1 MKALLIAEYEIF
13 IKRKKY
19 LTPILYLVIC
29 IISAL
34 RARTDTVYIQT
45 FPSFL
50 YFTFFVQDF
59 VDGKL
64 VNADI
69 MRLLPV
75 KTQSRVNILFFETGI
90 YNLVLVL
97 GWVIYCVILG
107 RIITPNL
114 VPIGII
120 LVLESI
126 VTPDILPKKKSEL
139 SYFEHIIMVV
149 MLVCFYLGFITQ
161 TTLDKGICFLFFASL
176 LIVLTYFS
184 SIRILKTKNNF

>member
-1 MKALLIAEYEIF
+1 MKALLIAEYERF
-13 IKRKKY
+13 IKSKKY
-19 LTPILYLVIC
+19 LTPIIYLVIC
-29 IISAL
+29 IIGAL

-50 YFTFFVQDF
+50 YFTFFAQDF
-59 VDGKL
+59 VDGNL

-75 KTQSRVNILFFETGI
+75 KPQSRVNILFFETGI

-107 RIITPNL
+107 RIITPSL

-139 SYFEHIIMVV
+139 SYFEHIMMVV
-149 MLVCFYLGFITQ
+149 MLVCSYWGFITQ
-161 TTLDKGICFLFFASL
+161 TTLDKGICFLLFASL

>member
-1 MKALLIAEYEIF
+1 MKALLIAEYERF
-13 IKRKKY
+13 IKSKKY
-19 LTPILYLVIC
+19 LTPIIYLVIC
-29 IISAL
+29 IVGAL
-34 RARTDTVYIQT
+34 RARIDTVYIQT

-50 YFTFFVQDF
+50 YFTFFAQDF
-59 VDGKL
+59 VDGNL

-75 KTQSRVNILFFETGI
+75 KPQSRVNILFLETGI

-107 RIITPNL
+107 RIITPSL
-114 VPIGII
+114 VPVGII

-139 SYFEHIIMVV
+139 SYFEHIMMVV
-149 MLVCFYLGFITQ
+149 MLVCSYWGFITQ

>member
-1 MKALLIAEYEIF
+1 MKALLIAEYERF
-13 IKRKKY
+13 IKSKKY
-19 LTPILYLVIC
+19 LTPIIYLAIC
-29 IISAL
+29 IIGAL
-34 RARTDTVYIQT
+34 RARTDIVYIQT

-50 YFTFFVQDF
+50 YFTFFAQDF
-59 VDGKL
+59 VDGNL

-75 KTQSRVNILFFETGI
+75 KPQSRVNILFLETGI

-126 VTPDILPKKKSEL
+126 ATPAILPKQKL
-139 SYFEHIIMVV
+139 TQSYFEHIAMVV
-149 MLVCFYLGFITQ
+149 ILACLYWGIITQ

-184 SIRILKTKNNF
+184 SIRILKKKDW

>member
-1 MKALLIAEYEIF
+1 MKALLIAEYERF

-29 IISAL
+29 IIGAL

-50 YFTFFVQDF
+50 YFTFFAQDF
-59 VDGKL
+59 VDGNL

-75 KTQSRVNILFFETGI
+75 KPQSRVNILFFETGI

-97 GWVIYCVILG
+97 GWVIYCIILG

-114 VPIGII
+114 VLIGII
-120 LVLESI
+120 LVLEST

-161 TTLDKGICFLFFASL
+161 TTLDKGICFLFFASS

>member
-69 MRLLPV
+69 MSLLPV
-75 KTQSRVNILFFETGI
+75 KPQSRVNILF
-90 YNLVLVL
+90 
-97 GWVIYCVILG
+97 
-107 RIITPNL
+107 
-114 VPIGII
+114 
-120 LVLESI
+120 
-126 VTPDILPKKKSEL
+126 
-139 SYFEHIIMVV
+139 
-149 MLVCFYLGFITQ
+149 
-161 TTLDKGICFLFFASL
+161 
-176 LIVLTYFS
+176 
-184 SIRILKTKNNF
+184 

>member
-1 MKALLIAEYEIF
+1 MKALLIAEYERF

-29 IISAL
+29 IIGAL
-34 RARTDTVYIQT
+34 KARTDIVYIQT

-50 YFTFFVQDF
+50 YFTFFAQDF
-59 VDGKL
+59 VDGNL

-75 KTQSRVNILFFETGI
+75 KPQSRVNILFLETGI

-97 GWVIYCVILG
+97 GWAIYCVILG
-107 RIITPNL
+107 RIITPSL

-126 VTPDILPKKKSEL
+126 ATPAILPKQKLKQ
-139 SYFEHIIMVV
+139 SYFEHIAMVV
-149 MLVCFYLGFITQ
+149 ILVCFYWGIITQ

>member
-1 MKALLIAEYEIF
+1 MKALLIAEYERF
-13 IKRKKY
+13 IKSKKY
-19 LTPILYLVIC
+19 LTPIIYLVIC
-29 IISAL
+29 IVGAL

-50 YFTFFVQDF
+50 YFTFFAQDF
-59 VDGKL
+59 VDGNL

-75 KTQSRVNILFFETGI
+75 KPQSRVNILFLETGI

-107 RIITPNL
+107 RIITPSL
-114 VPIGII
+114 VPVGII

-139 SYFEHIIMVV
+139 SYFEHIMMVV
-149 MLVCFYLGFITQ
+149 MLVCSYWGFITQ

>member
-1 MKALLIAEYEIF
+1 MKALLIAEYERF

-19 LTPILYLVIC
+19 LTPIIYLVIC
-29 IISAL
+29 VIGAL
-34 RARTDTVYIQT
+34 KARADTVYIQT

-50 YFTFFVQDF
+50 YCTFFVQDF
-59 VDGKL
+59 MDGNL
-64 VNADI
+64 VNTDI

-75 KTQSRVNILFFETGI
+75 KPQSRVNILFFETGI

-97 GWVIYCVILG
+97 GWVIYCIILG
-107 RIITPNL
+107 RIIIPSL

-126 VTPDILPKKKSEL
+126 ATPAILPKNKSKQ
-139 SYFEHIIMVV
+139 SYFEHITVVV
-149 MLVCFYLGFITQ
+149 MLVCICLGIITQ

-184 SIRILKTKNNF
+184 SIRILKTKDNF

>member
-1 MKALLIAEYEIF
+1 MKALLIAEYERF

-29 IISAL
+29 IIGAL
-34 RARTDTVYIQT
+34 RARTDIVYTQT

-50 YFTFFVQDF
+50 YFTFFAQDF
-59 VDGKL
+59 VDGNL

-75 KTQSRVNILFFETGI
+75 KPQSRVNILFFETGI

-149 MLVCFYLGFITQ
+149 MLVCFYWGFITQ

>member
-75 KTQSRVNILFFETGI
+75 KPQSRVNILFFETGI

-184 SIRILKTKNNF
+184 SIRILKTKDNF

>member
-1 MKALLIAEYEIF
+1 MKALLIAEYERF
-13 IKRKKY
+13 IKSKKY
-19 LTPILYLVIC
+19 LTPIIYLVIC
-29 IISAL
+29 IVGAL
-34 RARTDTVYIQT
+34 RARTDIVYIQT

-50 YFTFFVQDF
+50 YFTFFAQDF
-59 VDGKL
+59 VDGNL

-75 KTQSRVNILFFETGI
+75 KPQSRVNILFLETGI

-97 GWVIYCVILG
+97 GWGIYCVILG
-107 RIITPNL
+107 RIITPSL
-114 VPIGII
+114 VPVGII

-139 SYFEHIIMVV
+139 SYFEHIMMVV
-149 MLVCFYLGFITQ
+149 MLVCSYWGFITQ
-161 TTLDKGICFLFFASL
+161 TTLDKGICFLFFVSL

>member
-1 MKALLIAEYEIF
+1 MKALLIAEYERF

-19 LTPILYLVIC
+19 LTPIIYLVIC
-29 IISAL
+29 VIGAL
-34 RARTDTVYIQT
+34 KARTDTVYIQT

-50 YFTFFVQDF
+50 YCTFFVQDF
-59 VDGKL
+59 MDGNL
-64 VNADI
+64 VNIDI
-69 MRLLPV
+69 MRLLPI
-75 KTQSRVNILFFETGI
+75 KPQSRVNILFFETGI

-107 RIITPNL
+107 RIIIPSL

-126 VTPDILPKKKSEL
+126 ATPAILPKNKSKQ
-139 SYFEHIIMVV
+139 SYFEHITVVV
-149 MLVCFYLGFITQ
+149 MLVCICLGIITQ

-184 SIRILKTKNNF
+184 SIRILKTKDNF

>member
-1 MKALLIAEYEIF
+1 MKALLIAEYERF
-13 IKRKKY
+13 IKSKKY
-19 LTPILYLVIC
+19 LTPIIYLVIC
-29 IISAL
+29 IVGAL
-34 RARTDTVYIQT
+34 RARIDTVYIQT

-50 YFTFFVQDF
+50 YFTFFAQDF
-59 VDGKL
+59 VDGNL

-75 KTQSRVNILFFETGI
+75 KPQSRVNILFLETGI

-97 GWVIYCVILG
+97 GWGIYCVILG
-107 RIITPNL
+107 RIITPSL
-114 VPIGII
+114 VPVGII

-139 SYFEHIIMVV
+139 SYFEHIMMVV
-149 MLVCFYLGFITQ
+149 MLVCSYWGFITQ

>member
-1 MKALLIAEYEIF
+1 MKALLTAEYERF

-19 LTPILYLVIC
+19 LTPIIYLVIC
-29 IISAL
+29 IIGAL
-34 RARTDTVYIQT
+34 KARTDTVYIQS

-50 YFTFFVQDF
+50 YFSFFAQDF
-59 VDGKL
+59 VDGNL

-75 KTQSRVNILFFETGI
+75 KPQSRVNILFLETGI

-107 RIITPNL
+107 RIITPSL
-114 VPIGII
+114 VLIGII

-126 VTPDILPKKKSEL
+126 ATPAILPKQKLKQ
-139 SYFEHIIMVV
+139 SYFEHIALVV
-149 MLVCFYLGFITQ
+149 ILACFYWSVIPQ
-161 TTLDKGICFLFFASL
+161 TTLDKGICFLFFTAV
-176 LIVLTYFS
+176 LILMTYFS
-184 SIRILKTKNNF
+184 SIRILKAKEI

>member
-64 VNADI
+64 LNADI
-69 MRLLPV
+69 MSLLPV
-75 KTQSRVNILFFETGI
+75 KPQSRVNILFLETGI

-107 RIITPNL
+107 RIITPSL

-126 VTPDILPKKKSEL
+126 ATPDILPKQKLKQI
-139 SYFEHIIMVV
+139 YFEHIAMVV
-149 MLVCFYLGFITQ
+149 IISCSYRGIITQ
-161 TTLDKGICFLFFASL
+161 TTLDKGICFLFFVAIL
-176 LIVLTYFS
+176 FVMTYFS
-184 SIRILKTKNNF
+184 SIRILKVKEI

>member
-1 MKALLIAEYEIF
+1 MKALLIAEYERF

-19 LTPILYLVIC
+19 LTPIIYLVIC
-29 IISAL
+29 IVGAL

-50 YFTFFVQDF
+50 YFTFFAQDF
-59 VDGKL
+59 VDGNL

-75 KTQSRVNILFFETGI
+75 KPQSRVNILFLETGI

-107 RIITPNL
+107 RIITPSL
-114 VPIGII
+114 VPVGII

-139 SYFEHIIMVV
+139 SYFEHIMMVV
-149 MLVCFYLGFITQ
+149 MLVCSYWGFITQ

>member
-1 MKALLIAEYEIF
+1 MKALLIAEYERF
-13 IKRKKY
+13 IKKKKY

-29 IISAL
+29 IIGAL
-34 RARTDTVYIQT
+34 KARTDIVYIQT

-50 YFTFFVQDF
+50 YFTFFAQDF
-59 VDGKL
+59 VDGNL

-69 MRLLPV
+69 MRLLPL
-75 KTQSRVNILFFETGI
+75 KPQSRVNILFFETGI
-90 YNLVLVL
+90 YNIVLVL

>member
-1 MKALLIAEYEIF
+1 MKALLIAEYERF
-13 IKRKKY
+13 IKSKKY
-19 LTPILYLVIC
+19 LTPIIYLVIC
-29 IISAL
+29 IVGAL
-34 RARTDTVYIQT
+34 RARTDIVYIQT

-50 YFTFFVQDF
+50 YFTFFAQDF
-59 VDGKL
+59 VDGNL

-75 KTQSRVNILFFETGI
+75 KPQSRVNILFLETGI

-97 GWVIYCVILG
+97 GWGIYCVILG
-107 RIITPNL
+107 RIITPSL
-114 VPIGII
+114 VPVGII

-139 SYFEHIIMVV
+139 SYFEHIMMVV
-149 MLVCFYLGFITQ
+149 MLVCSYWGFITQ

>member
-75 KTQSRVNILFFETGI
+75 KPQSRVNILFFETGI

-176 LIVLTYFS
+176 LIVSTYFS

>member
-1 MKALLIAEYEIF
+1 MKALLIAEYERF
-13 IKRKKY
+13 IKSKKY
-19 LTPILYLVIC
+19 LTPIIYLVIC
-29 IISAL
+29 IVGAL
-34 RARTDTVYIQT
+34 RARTDIVYIQT

-50 YFTFFVQDF
+50 YFTFFAQDF
-59 VDGKL
+59 VDGNL
-64 VNADI
+64 VKADI

-75 KTQSRVNILFFETGI
+75 KPQSRVNILFLETGI

-97 GWVIYCVILG
+97 GWGIYCVILG
-107 RIITPNL
+107 RIITPSL
-114 VPIGII
+114 VPVGII

-139 SYFEHIIMVV
+139 SYFEHIMMVV
-149 MLVCFYLGFITQ
+149 MLVCSYWGFITQ

>member
-75 KTQSRVNILFFETGI
+75 KPQSRVNILFFETGI

-149 MLVCFYLGFITQ
+149 MLVCFYWGIITQ
-161 TTLDKGICFLFFASL
+161 TALDKGICFLFFASL

>member
-1 MKALLIAEYEIF
+1 MKALLIAEYERF
-13 IKRKKY
+13 IKKKKY

-29 IISAL
+29 IIGAF
-34 RARTDTVYIQT
+34 RARTDAVYIQT

-50 YFTFFVQDF
+50 YFTFFAQDF
-59 VDGKL
+59 VDGNL

-75 KTQSRVNILFFETGI
+75 KPQSRVNILFFETGI

-139 SYFEHIIMVV
+139 SYFEHIIHI
-149 MLVCFYLGFITQ
+149 LITESSSL
-161 TTLDKGICFLFFASL
+161 TAKAS
-176 LIVLTYFS
+176 S
-184 SIRILKTKNNF
+184 SLMR

>member
-1 MKALLIAEYEIF
+1 MKALLIAEYERF

-19 LTPILYLVIC
+19 LTPIIYLVIC
-29 IISAL
+29 VIGAL
-34 RARTDTVYIQT
+34 KARTDTVYIQT

-50 YFTFFVQDF
+50 DCTFFVQDF
-59 VDGKL
+59 MDGNL
-64 VNADI
+64 VNTDI
-69 MRLLPV
+69 MRLLPA
-75 KTQSRVNILFFETGI
+75 KPQSRVNILFFETGI

-107 RIITPNL
+107 RIIIPSL

-126 VTPDILPKKKSEL
+126 ATPAILPKNKSKQ
-139 SYFEHIIMVV
+139 SYFEHITVVV
-149 MLVCFYLGFITQ
+149 MLVCICLGIITQ

-184 SIRILKTKNNF
+184 SIRILKTKDNF

>member
-1 MKALLIAEYEIF
+1 MKALLIAEYERF
-13 IKRKKY
+13 IKRKIY

-29 IISAL
+29 IIGAL

-50 YFTFFVQDF
+50 YFTFFAQDF
-59 VDGKL
+59 VDGNL

-75 KTQSRVNILFFETGI
+75 KPQSRVNILFFETGI

-107 RIITPNL
+107 RIFTPNL

-149 MLVCFYLGFITQ
+149 MLVCIYLGIITQ

-184 SIRILKTKNNF
+184 SIRILKSKNNF

>member
-1 MKALLIAEYEIF
+1 MN
-13 IKRKKY
+13 
-19 LTPILYLVIC
+19 T
-29 IISAL
+29 
-34 RARTDTVYIQT
+34 
-45 FPSFL
+45 
-50 YFTFFVQDF
+50 
-59 VDGKL
+59 
-64 VNADI
+64 DI

-75 KTQSRVNILFFETGI
+75 EPQSRVNILFFETGI

-107 RIITPNL
+107 RIIIPSL

-126 VTPDILPKKKSEL
+126 ATPAILPKNKSKQ
-139 SYFEHIIMVV
+139 SYFEHITVVV
-149 MLVCFYLGFITQ
+149 MLVCICLGIITQ

-184 SIRILKTKNNF
+184 SIRILKTKDNF

>member
-1 MKALLIAEYEIF
+1 M
-13 IKRKKY
+13 
-19 LTPILYLVIC
+19 IC

-69 MRLLPV
+69 MSLLPV
-75 KTQSRVNILFFETGI
+75 KPQSRVNILFLETGI

-107 RIITPNL
+107 RIITPSL

-126 VTPDILPKKKSEL
+126 ATPDILPKQKLKQ
-139 SYFEHIIMVV
+139 SYFEHIAMVV
-149 MLVCFYLGFITQ
+149 ILSCFYWGIITQ
-161 TTLDKGICFLFFASL
+161 TTLDKGICFLFFVAIL
-176 LIVLTYFS
+176 FVMTYFS
-184 SIRILKTKNNF
+184 SIRILKVKEI

>member
-1 MKALLIAEYEIF
+1 
-13 IKRKKY
+13 
-19 LTPILYLVIC
+19 
-29 IISAL
+29 
-34 RARTDTVYIQT
+34 
-45 FPSFL
+45 
-50 YFTFFVQDF
+50 
-59 VDGKL
+59 
-64 VNADI
+64 

-75 KTQSRVNILFFETGI
+75 KPQSRVNILFFETGI

-107 RIITPNL
+107 RIITPSL
-114 VPIGII
+114 VLIGII

-149 MLVCFYLGFITQ
+149 MLVCFYWGFITQ
-161 TTLDKGICFLFFASL
+161 TTLDKGICFLFFAIL

-184 SIRILKTKNNF
+184 SIRILKTKNNFY

>member
-1 MKALLIAEYEIF
+1 MKALLIAEYERF

-29 IISAL
+29 IIGAL
-34 RARTDTVYIQT
+34 KARTDIVYIQS

-50 YFTFFVQDF
+50 YFSFFAQDF
-59 VDGKL
+59 VDGNL

-75 KTQSRVNILFFETGI
+75 KPQSRVNILFIETGI

-107 RIITPNL
+107 RIITPSL
-114 VPIGII
+114 VLIGII

-126 VTPDILPKKKSEL
+126 ATPA
-139 SYFEHIIMVV
+139 
-149 MLVCFYLGFITQ
+149 
-161 TTLDKGICFLFFASL
+161 TTKAKIETKLF
-176 LIVLTYFS
+176 
-184 SIRILKTKNNF
+184 